1 MTWPDRALVF
11 DVESTGID
19 VFNDR
24 IVQLFIGIAN
34 SNGDLVEQYEWLID
48 PGVEMSEEVQ
58 HLHGFTNEFLR
69 ENGVSPHKALWE
81 ADLIFKKA
89 VRENLPVAAFNL
101 NYDLSILTA
110 EMARNELESGYGFWI
125 ADNVQLIDGLVIDRA
140 KDKYRKGKRK
150 LEFMAAHYGVPFD
163 AEAAHNAAYDVEV
176 TAKVTRAIV
185 NKHGMMTNAEQAEAY
200 RTWAVDFEKY
210 LRRNDPAAEVD
221 SNWPLRLKEEA

>member
-24 IVQLFIGIAN
+24 IVQLFIGIADG
-34 SNGDLVEQYEWLID
+34 NGDLVEQYEWLID
-48 PGVEMSEEVQ
+48 PGIEVPEEASNV
-58 HLHGFTNEFLR
+58 HGFTTEFLR
-69 ENGVSPHKALWE
+69 ENGQDPKTAFHE
-81 ADLIFKKA
+81 AWLLFGDEAERGTPF
-89 VRENLPVAAFNL
+89 VAFNL
-101 NYDLSILTA
+101 NYDLSIIDA
-110 EMARNELESGYGFWI
+110 EFYRHSGNFSFGS
-125 ADNVQLIDGLVIDRA
+125 DVSDSVQLIDGLVIDRA
-140 KDKYRKGKRK
+140 KDKYRRGKRK
-150 LEFMAAHYGVPFD
+150 LENVAAHYGVPFD
-163 AEAAHNAAYDVEV
+163 AKAAHNAAYDVEV

-221 SNWPLRLKEEA
+221 SNWPLRLKGD